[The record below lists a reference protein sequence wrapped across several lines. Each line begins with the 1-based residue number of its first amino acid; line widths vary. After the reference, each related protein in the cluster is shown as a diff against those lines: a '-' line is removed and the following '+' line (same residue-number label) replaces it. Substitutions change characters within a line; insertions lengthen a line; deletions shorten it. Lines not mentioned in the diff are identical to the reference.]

1 MSRYVE
7 IMSIYS
13 GSDGTATGKLYA
25 ELEALGPR
33 GSIAMN
39 LIRATKASERA
50 KVYRGG
56 GYRRQAYDKKQWSMD
71 NACRAL
77 LEHGADLRWGW
88 GEDAAQP
95 VHRHVLYVDLPTGQ
109 ISFHSE
115 YRGEGPGYP
124 GEWDGQRGQSA
135 DRITRWC
142 AQLLD
147 DSVAALAHANREV
160 PA

>member
-25 ELEALGPR
+25 ELEALGPM
-33 GSIAMN
+33 GMIAMN
-39 LIRATKASERA
+39 LLRATKASERA

-56 GYRRQAYDKKQWSMD
+56 GYRRSAYDKKQWSMD

-77 LEHGADLRWGW
+77 LAHGAQLRWGW
-88 GEDAAQP
+88 GEDATQP
-95 VHRHVLYVDLPTGQ
+95 VHRWVLYVDLPTGQ
-109 ISFHSE
+109 ISFHAGA
-115 YRGEGPGYP
+115 RGEGPDYG
-124 GEWDGQRGQSA
+124 GEWDGQRGQGP

-147 DSVAALAHANREV
+147 IGAAPARADRGV